1 MSSEDMNTPLDDSDS
16 EPRIPMAGYL
26 NDSEV
31 DPAESVDDHPSDI
44 EADPTES
51 VDDHPSDIEADP
63 TESVDDGQMSVIG
76 PTLVIKGE
84 LEAEE
89 NLLVQGRIEGT
100 IKHNA
105 ESIVIGERGTVQA
118 NIKARN
124 VIIEGTVEGDIHG
137 SESVSIRE
145 TANVQGNIF
154 TPRISI
160 TEGAHF
166 KGGIDMDERSES
178 ATMH

>member
-44 EADPTES
+44 D
-51 VDDHPSDIEADP
+51 ADP

-166 KGGIDMDERSES
+166 KGSIDMDERPDN
-178 ATMH
+178 ATTH

>member
-1 MSSEDMNTPLDDSDS
+1 MSSEDMYSPLNDSDA
-16 EPRIPMAGYL
+16 EPSVPLAGYL
-26 NDSEV
+26 SDISSEV
-31 DPAESVDDHPSDI
+31 DPTETVDDHLNDI
-44 EADPTES
+44 SSEVNPTES
-51 VDDHPSDIEADP
+51 VDGD
-63 TESVDDGQMSVIG
+63 QMSVIG

-84 LEAEE
+84 LEAGE

-100 IKHNA
+100 ITHNA
-105 ESIVIGERGTVQA
+105 ESLIIGERGTVQA

-124 VIIEGTVEGDIHG
+124 VVIEGTVEGDIYG

-145 TANVQGNIF
+145 TAKVKGNIF

-166 KGGIDMDERSES
+166 KGGIDMDEHPES

>member
-16 EPRIPMAGYL
+16 EPGMPLAGYL
-26 NDSEV
+26 NDIASK
-31 DPAESVDDHPSDI
+31 
-44 EADPTES
+44 ADPN
-51 VDDHPSDIEADP
+51 
-63 TESVDDGQMSVIG
+63 ESVDDGQMSVIG
-76 PTLVIKGE
+76 PTLVIIGD
-84 LEAEE
+84 LEAGE

-100 IKHNA
+100 ITHNA
-105 ESIVIGERGTVQA
+105 ESLVIGESGTVHA

-124 VIIEGTVEGDIHG
+124 VIIEGTVDGDIHC

-145 TANVQGNIF
+145 TANVKGNIF

-166 KGGIDMDERSES
+166 KGGIDMDDRPEN
-178 ATMH
+178 ATTH